1 MFVNEVLQE
10 VNKGPVAITPK
21 WIRVKDAARYAAM
34 SRSQLYEAL
43 VSGEI
48 KSFTLKSS
56 ADAKRGMR
64 LVSIKSIDNYLEG
77 KAKEAEEATAAA

>member
-1 MFVNEVLQE
+1 
-10 VNKGPVAITPK
+10 
-21 WIRVKDAARYAAM
+21 
-34 SRSQLYEAL
+34 
-43 VSGEI
+43 VSGEV